1 MHDGDVGDRINSVIV
16 DRNNC
21 TQDELASFI
30 EDSLEELYIFREES
44 FAPIT
49 GEEVYNVDI
58 NKHRFKVK
66 DKHKKIKVTSSYSDY
81 DFSSDG
87 LGLGGYGLNL
97 I

>member
-1 MHDGDVGDRINSVIV
+1 MHDGDVGNRINSVIV
-16 DRNNC
+16 DRSSC

-30 EDSLEELYIFREES
+30 EDSLEDLYIFREES
-44 FAPIT
+44 FTPIT

-66 DKHKKIKVTSSYSDY
+66 DKHKNIKVTSYSDTN
-81 DFSSDG
+81 FSSDG